1 MMMKLLRS
9 LEPVQARSQVTLIYE
24 LEDVNEVTFWMQGIY
39 QIGYHFNGEDH
50 FKIFY
55 RNSNVIGAYNVSYN
69 VKSEYIY
76 RTVSQCHGFFVRKR
90 AWYNILK
97 NHDQMARI
105 FKAKIARDYEIKVS
119 SVLRLHK
126 QLDI

>member
-1 MMMKLLRS
+1 MKLLRS
-9 LEPVQARSQVTLIYE
+9 LEPVQERSQVTLIYE

-39 QIGYHFNGEDH
+39 QIGYHFNGEDY

-76 RTVSQCHGFFVRKR
+76 RTVSQCNGFFVRKK
-90 AWYNILK
+90 AWHNILK
-97 NHDQMARI
+97 NHDQMAHI

-119 SVLRLHK
+119 RVLRLHK